1 MMSLRA
7 RQLPAAIVPGSH
19 KPEKV
24 RAINEMRA
32 QCWEGQGRDR
42 KWVGPGREGEFL
54 EAFTAN
60 GLQVS
65 VMATPVSPSSTATKR
80 EFPAG
85 GLAHSRLLPQ
95 PVVLKNRAG
104 DLVLFGIIP
113 IP

>member
-65 VMATPVSPSSTATKR
+65 VMATPISPSSTATKR
-80 EFPAG
+80 EFSCRWTCSLSLAAAAG
-85 GLAHSRLLPQ
+85 CPQ
-95 PVVLKNRAG
+95 ESG
-104 DLVLFGIIP
+104 G
-113 IP
+113 